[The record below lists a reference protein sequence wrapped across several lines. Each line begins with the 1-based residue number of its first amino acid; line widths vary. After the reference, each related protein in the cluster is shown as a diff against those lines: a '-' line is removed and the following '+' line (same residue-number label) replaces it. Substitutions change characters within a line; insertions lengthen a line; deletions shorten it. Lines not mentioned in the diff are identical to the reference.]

1 MQFLKPNCSP
11 FGMVDNI
18 THFYHNPVILQDLLG
33 NFPSDC
39 HCLLIYLDLKITV
52 PKYVIIIK
60 AEANLTQ
67 T

>member
-1 MQFLKPNCSP
+1 
-11 FGMVDNI
+11 MVDNI
-18 THFYHNPVILQDLLG
+18 TNFDNNPVILQDLLG